1 MFPAAQRKGQNMR
14 NQLRQHGISMI
25 EVLVTLFITSIAIT
39 GLAALQIKAI
49 KATNDTSQSSAAMWV
64 LQDLMERMK
73 SNTQAA
79 LSGAY
84 AAHLNRNTTCNTP
97 PEKFCAPYFNGS
109 RQSANIC
116 NATEIATFDLWD
128 VLCGA
133 SSSTNTNGHQAYG
146 LINPQISAECV
157 NTECQQYQ
165 LSINWQSQDTMT
177 IDKKI
182 IFFVELNP

>member
-1 MFPAAQRKGQNMR
+1 MFPAAQRKGKDMR

-109 RQSANIC
+109 RQSADIC
-116 NATEIATFDLWD
+116 NSTENAAFDLWD

-133 SSSTNTNGHQAYG
+133 SSFSGVNGHQAYS
-146 LINPQISAECV
+146 LINPELSSACMDINCKKYQLDLNWQTQDDMTINNQIS
-157 NTECQQYQ
+157 
-165 LSINWQSQDTMT
+165 
-177 IDKKI
+177 
-182 IFFVELNP
+182 FFVEINP